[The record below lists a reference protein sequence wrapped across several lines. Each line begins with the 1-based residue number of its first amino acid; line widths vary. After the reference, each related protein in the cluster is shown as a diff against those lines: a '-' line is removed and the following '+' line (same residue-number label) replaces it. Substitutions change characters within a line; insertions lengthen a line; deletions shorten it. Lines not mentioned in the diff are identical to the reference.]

1 MGKTVLFRDFEE
13 RDIDFLY
20 RCKNDE
26 KLNSL
31 IVGQYHPFTYEEAV
45 DWVHGCMGEHE
56 TYKFWA
62 ICTNDDEKRIVG
74 WAALSKIDKINQSA
88 FTHSIVIGDPAYR
101 DGFAWIETVL
111 FLFEYSF
118 ERLGLNRVYGESL
131 LGNLASN
138 LVESLMFMTREGVFR
153 QAAFKNGQFY
163 DISYAAILKD
173 EYFAHK
179 EAGDYELPK
188 LIRRLKQLRKSS
200 K

>member
-1 MGKTVLFRDFEE
+1 MNTVIFREFEE
-13 RDIDFLY
+13 RDVDFIY

-26 KLNSL
+26 ELNKL
-31 IVGQYHPFTYEEAV
+31 IVGQFHPFTYQEAV

-62 ICTNDDEKRIVG
+62 ICPNDEEKNIIG
-74 WAALSKIDKINQSA
+74 WTALSKIDRVNRSVY
-88 FTHSIVIGDPAYR
+88 THSLVIGDKYYQ

-111 FLFEYSF
+111 FLFSYSF
-118 ERLGLNRVYGESL
+118 EILGMNRVYGESII
-131 LGNLASN
+131 GNKASN
-138 LVESLMFMTREGVFR
+138 LVEDLVFMTREGVFR
-153 QAAFKNGQFY
+153 QAAFKNGHFY

-179 EAGDYELPK
+179 EAGDYEMPAV
-188 LIRRLKQLRKSS
+188 IRRLKKLRKES